1 MSETTGEG
9 ISRKGLEALKEIV
22 MRKEAELKEGEEKRM
37 KRELEE
43 EPNLFDPT
51 VEHAGYLAGT
61 SIYLPVWVDKYLKIR
76 KMITGKSKAQQVRE
90 IIEEYIASEIL
101 ELMEEGSE

>member
-1 MSETTGEG
+1 MSEV
-9 ISRKGLEALKEIV
+9 ISRKGLDFLKEIV

-51 VEHAGYLAGT
+51 VEHASYLVGT
-61 SIYLPVWVDKYLKIR
+61 SIYIPAWLDKYLKIR
-76 KMITGKSKAQQVRE
+76 KMITGKPKAQQIRE
-90 IIEEYIASEIL
+90 IVEEYIASEIL
-101 ELMEEGSE
+101 ELVEEGSG

>member
-22 MRKEAELKEGEEKRM
+22 MRKEHELKEGEEKRM
-37 KRELEE
+37 KRELGED
-43 EPNLFDPT
+43 PNLFDPSIPSNTYT
-51 VEHAGYLAGT
+51 VGT
-61 SIYLPVWVDKYLKIR
+61 SLYIPVWVDKYLKIR
-76 KMITGKSKAQQVRE
+76 KMITGKPKAQQIRE
-90 IIEEYIASEIL
+90 IVEEYIASEIL